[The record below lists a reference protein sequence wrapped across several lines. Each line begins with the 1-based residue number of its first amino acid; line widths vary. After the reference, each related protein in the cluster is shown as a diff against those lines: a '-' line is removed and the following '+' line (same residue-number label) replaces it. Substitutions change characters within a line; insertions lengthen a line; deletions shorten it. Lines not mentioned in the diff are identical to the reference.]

1 MRGGKC
7 GMPLRLNQAHGRA
20 PSEIANFLKNNN
32 NMCKDILIYQRNKF
46 IFTYLPN
53 EVVQL

>member
-1 MRGGKC
+1 MRGGKS

-20 PSEIANFLKNNN
+20 PSEIANLLKNK
-32 NMCKDILIYQRNKF
+32 MCKDILIYQRNEF
-46 IFTYLPN
+46 IFPCLD